1 MQGTKRTQQQPL
13 NNSSL
18 NNSPMKSSI
27 HLSDIVNRA
36 TNKYNGGISPLGSSP
51 QKSVNSPF
59 GASTNFS
66 ANAPEIPAN
75 IANNPAAMKFLSKMQ
90 ARKDRQS
97 LMTTAMANRR
107 DPSSFLME
115 QHEQAAA
122 ENSRR
127 NPSKEM
133 EENFQSEKKTFLS
146 KLNEE
151 NQLLVQLFEVKQNC
165 SN

>member
-13 NNSSL
+13 NTSSL

-36 TNKYNGGISPLGSSP
+36 TNKFNGGISPLGSSP

-59 GASTNFS
+59 GASSNFS

-115 QHEQAAA
+115 QHEQAAD
-122 ENSRR
+122 NSRR

-133 EENFQSEKKTFLS
+133 EESFLSEKKTFLS
-146 KLNEE
+146 KLNDE
-151 NQLLVQLFEVKQNC
+151 NQLLVQLFEVNYC
-165 SN
+165 N